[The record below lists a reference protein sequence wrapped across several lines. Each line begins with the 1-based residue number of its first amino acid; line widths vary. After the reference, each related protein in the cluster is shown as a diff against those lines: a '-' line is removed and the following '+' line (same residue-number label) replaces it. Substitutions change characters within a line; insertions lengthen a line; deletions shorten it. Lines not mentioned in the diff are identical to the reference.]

1 MDVTATM
8 SKARTRY
15 CHAVAAVEDE
25 LYVVGGA
32 DFLWDSEDPMGL
44 WSPEDSIM
52 ALFSPDIVPPAHIRY
67 MRGGYIYVDTCIY
80 ICMYNDTYICMYI
93 SYTLCMVYRIHAI
106 HATRYTRLYTVYPLP
121 GGAAGAGAGA
131 GAGGSPGARD
141 AGGRAGAAGR
151 GADAPGRAQVREFEL
166 LWPRERTRLT
176 KKHKLRR
183 FCYYMKGVPVRD
195 PLLFPPKLLASFSRR
210 VC

>member
-1 MDVTATM
+1 MPGFLCQNV
-8 SKARTRY
+8 
-15 CHAVAAVEDE
+15 DE
-25 LYVVGGA
+25 MLVVLDDKVRFWFYSGI
-32 DFLWDSEDPMGL
+32 S
-44 WSPEDSIM
+44 
-52 ALFSPDIVPPAHIRY
+52 VYQR
-67 MRGGYIYVDTCIY
+67 IYG
-80 ICMYNDTYICMYI
+80 
-93 SYTLCMVYRIHAI
+93 IHAI